1 MSLEIAA
8 ESMGVVVFEAIMP
21 GAMPNDGQRRRERE
35 RKKGVKRGGGG
46 RWRVPQTSG
55 KERKSIRLM
64 SVVSVMEEGNEK
76 GEERRGQREETEEE
90 CRGEGSDWRPSFTLG
105 SMLLV

>member
-1 MSLEIAA
+1 MTDSDE
-8 ESMGVVVFEAIMP
+8 G
-21 GAMPNDGQRRRERE
+21 REKEKRVSRE
-35 RKKGVKRGGGG
+35 GGGG
-46 RWRVPQTSG
+46 RGGVPQTRG